1 MWDKRLVAI
10 KKGKRLGTTLLAHSF
25 KPDFAAVRL
34 LLEKVTRPITNK
46 TNVAGRIYFF
56 IEKTDFILSQFQ
68 HLFDFYGNICFW
80 YVYCYNFRA
89 DWLSQ

>member
-56 IEKTDFILSQFQ
+56 IEKTAKRVLAFLEEVLMLTKTTPLNKI
-68 HLFDFYGNICFW
+68 
-80 YVYCYNFRA
+80 
-89 DWLSQ
+89 